1 VQKNQT
7 QDYTTLTF
15 RLQQVQPD
23 IDNLVYND
31 LDIFTRL
38 HHVKA
43 KKQYTAVPKNA
54 DHAQPFTQY
63 RGHFFILTDFIT

>member
-1 VQKNQT
+1 MG
-7 QDYTTLTF
+7 DMF
-15 RLQQVQPD
+15 PEPD

-43 KKQYTAVPKNA
+43 KKRYTAVPKNV
-54 DHAQPFTQY
+54 DHAQPFAQY
-63 RGHFFILTDFIT
+63 RGHFFILTNFIT